1 MRIGTSHPDGG
12 TGKSRRRRNMVVA
25 AASAVAVVA
34 TSAPAFAASW
44 HGVSGTVY
52 SPCSGQTWFLSSTAR
67 TKSGTGAVKLQ
78 FSQLPPGGVTWNI
91 LGKSNQQFGVTQSWT
106 GNETGITR
114 TLDSSLGGGTT
125 FYNHFKEY
133 DGQCGHGD
141 YNFTGS
147 EYY

>member
-1 MRIGTSHPDGG
+1 MLTSTRNRADGTAR
-12 TGKSRRRRNMVVA
+12 SRRRRNVAVA
-25 AASAVAVVA
+25 AASAAAIVA

-52 SPCSGQTWFLSSTAR
+52 SPCSGQTWFLSTTAR

-91 LGKSNQQFGVTQSWT
+91 LGKSNQQYGVTQSWT
-106 GNETGITR
+106 SGETGITR
-114 TLDSSLGGGTT
+114 TLDSSLGDGTT